1 MKSTHN
7 ASPGKNGKHDVTPRE
22 REVLQWLAEGMRSAE
37 VAKRLDKPPQAV
49 RAHVARLLQQLR
61 AATPAEALARLDR
74 LNEAADDHDD
84 DGDDEQDGNQSTEAL
99 TGDGNTTEAAL
110 AERAF

>member
-7 ASPGKNGKHDVTPRE
+7 TSPTQGGKHEVTPRE
-22 REVLQWLAEGMRSAE
+22 REVLQWLAEGMRSSE

-74 LNEAADDHDD
+74 THEAADDA
-84 DGDDEQDGNQSTEAL
+84 GDEQDDIVATEAV
-99 TGDGNTTEAAL
+99 TADGSTTEAAPDV
-110 AERAF
+110 RAF

>member
-1 MKSTHN
+1 MKSTPN
-7 ASPGKNGKHDVTPRE
+7 ASPGKNGKRDVTPRE
-22 REVLQWLAEGMRSAE
+22 REVLQWLAEGMRSSE
-37 VAKRLDKPPQAV
+37 VAKRLGKPPQAV

-74 LNEAADDHDD
+74 VHEAAD
-84 DGDDEQDGNQSTEAL
+84 DGDDEQDDNESTEAL
-99 TGDGNTTEAAL
+99 TGDGSTTEAAP